1 MTAPRFNDAQR
12 RHTHGPLRPL
22 DDQDK
27 SRLKSAAVLLVLAA
41 FVVPGLLWLISQQ
54 LAPANGNTA
63 SGQEKTGGIPPERRP
78 HPVEVHPID
87 KEQMP

>member
-1 MTAPRFNDAQR
+1 MTSSRFNDAQR
-12 RHTHGPLRPL
+12 RHTHGPLRPI

-41 FVVPGLLWLISQQ
+41 FVVPALLWLIGQQ
-54 LAPANGNTA
+54 LGAGAADTA

-87 KEQMP
+87 KEQLP